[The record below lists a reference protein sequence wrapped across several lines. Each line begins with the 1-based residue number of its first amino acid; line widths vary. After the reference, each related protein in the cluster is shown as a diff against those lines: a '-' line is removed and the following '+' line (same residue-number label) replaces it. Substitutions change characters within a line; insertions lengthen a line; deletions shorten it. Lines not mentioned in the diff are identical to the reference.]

1 MPFTRFDKLTQ
12 ERRERVLDVA
22 AQEFADYG
30 YEDASI
36 NRILEKANM
45 SKGAAYYY
53 FEDKADL
60 FATTVQYCVQRLEL
74 IDRELDTT
82 TLTAE
87 SFWLIFSE
95 LHRRPLLRSF
105 DQPWLFGA
113 IRAAGKLS
121 PAALERKPLATLASQ
136 INMWAMNII
145 KRGQQLGMIRTD
157 LPDELIFGWLE
168 ALNDASDRWLL
179 VHWQEL
185 DRATIARYSDQTVEA
200 MKRALSP

>member
-1 MPFTRFDKLTQ
+1 MPFTRFDKLSQ

-22 AQEFADYG
+22 AQEFADNG
-30 YEDASI
+30 FEDASI
-36 NRILEKANM
+36 NRILENAKM

-87 SFWLIFSE
+87 NFWPIFSE

-105 DQPWLFGA
+105 EQPWLFGA
-113 IRAAGKLS
+113 IRAAGNLS
-121 PAALERKPLATLASQ
+121 PAALERKPLAILASQ
-136 INMWAMNII
+136 IKMWAMNIM
-145 KRGQQLGMIRTD
+145 KRGQQLGTIRTD

-168 ALNDASDRWLL
+168 ALDDASDRWLL

-185 DRATIARYSDQTVEA
+185 DRAAIAQYSDHTVEA
-200 MKRALSP
+200 MKRAVSP

>member
-1 MPFTRFDKLTQ
+1 MPFQRFDKLTQ
-12 ERRERVLDVA
+12 EKRERVLDVA

-30 YEDASI
+30 FEDASM
-36 NRILEKANM
+36 NRILENAKM
-45 SKGAAYYY
+45 SKGAVYYY

-87 SFWLIFSE
+87 SFWPIFSE

-105 DQPWLFGA
+105 EQPWLFGA

-136 INMWAMNII
+136 INMWAMNIM

-157 LPDELIFGWLE
+157 LPDELIFAWLE
-168 ALNDASDRWLL
+168 ALDNASDRWLL

-185 DRATIARYSDQTVEA
+185 DRAAIARYSNQTVEA
-200 MKRALSP
+200 MKQAVSP

>member
-1 MPFTRFDKLTQ
+1 MPFTRFDKLSQ

-22 AQEFADYG
+22 AQEFADFG
-30 YEDASI
+30 FEDASI
-36 NRILEKANM
+36 NRILENAKM

-87 SFWLIFSE
+87 NFWPIFSE

-105 DQPWLFGA
+105 EQPWLFGA
-113 IRAAGKLS
+113 IRAAGNLS
-121 PAALERKPLATLASQ
+121 PAALERKPLAILASQ
-136 INMWAMNII
+136 IKMWAMNIM
-145 KRGQQLGMIRTD
+145 KRGQQLGTIRTD

-168 ALNDASDRWLL
+168 ALDDASDHWLL

-185 DRATIARYSDQTVEA
+185 DRAAIAQYSDQTVEA
-200 MKRALSP
+200 MKRAVSP

>member
-1 MPFTRFDKLTQ
+1 MPFTRFDKLSQ
-12 ERRERVLDVA
+12 ERRERLLDVA

-30 YEDASI
+30 FEDASI
-36 NRILEKANM
+36 NRILENAKM

-87 SFWLIFSE
+87 NFWPIFSE

-105 DQPWLFGA
+105 EQPWLFGA
-113 IRAAGKLS
+113 IRAAGNLL
-121 PAALERKPLATLASQ
+121 PATLERKPLATLASQ
-136 INMWAMNII
+136 IKMWAMNIM
-145 KRGQQLGMIRTD
+145 KRGQQLGTVRTD
-157 LPDELIFGWLE
+157 MPDELIFGWLE
-168 ALNDASDRWLL
+168 ALDDASDRWLL

-185 DRATIARYSDQTVEA
+185 DRATITHYSDQTVEA
-200 MKRALSP
+200 MKRAVSP

>member
-1 MPFTRFDKLTQ
+1 MPFTRFDKLSQ

-30 YEDASI
+30 FEDASI
-36 NRILEKANM
+36 NRILENAKM

-87 SFWLIFSE
+87 NFWPIFSE

-105 DQPWLFGA
+105 EQPWLFGA
-113 IRAAGKLS
+113 IRAAGNLS
-121 PAALERKPLATLASQ
+121 PAALERKPLAILASQ
-136 INMWAMNII
+136 IKMWAMNIM
-145 KRGQQLGMIRTD
+145 KRGQQLGTIRTD
-157 LPDELIFGWLE
+157 MPDELIFGWIE
-168 ALNDASDRWLL
+168 ALDDASDLWLL

-185 DRATIARYSDQTVEA
+185 DRAAIAQYSDQTVEA
-200 MKRALSP
+200 MKRAVSP

>member
-1 MPFTRFDKLTQ
+1 MPCPRFDKLTQ

-22 AQEFADYG
+22 AQEFAYYG
-30 YEDASI
+30 CEDASI
-36 NRILEKANM
+36 NRILENAKM

-87 SFWLIFSE
+87 NFWPIFIE

-105 DQPWLFGA
+105 EQPWLFGA
-113 IRAAGKLS
+113 TTTPANLS
-121 PAALERKPLATLASQ
+121 PPALDLNPLPTL
-136 INMWAMNII
+136 
-145 KRGQQLGMIRTD
+145 TT
-157 LPDELIFGWLE
+157 P
-168 ALNDASDRWLL
+168 
-179 VHWQEL
+179 
-185 DRATIARYSDQTVEA
+185 
-200 MKRALSP
+200 